1 MEDLS
6 NAKNIILLDS
16 TTNIERLNN
25 IQQNN
30 TLIITFDYQSH
41 HLLCKNNIVHD
52 ISDNYINDIDFKKI
66 YKDSFIFS
74 QWFDKSQ
81 IYDQLIYEDINLG
94 KLFYIEFHHYLIP
107 ILKKFVEIIKIFN
120 LYKESR
126 FYVSFSLAKIAKQ
139 IISSIEILDK
149 EQKQHDT
156 FLYDSVKFQ
165 LANTFSINISKK
177 SYLQLKQLSEKV
189 IRRFLNVDNSNT
201 STKSI
206 LLAEFD
212 PIRYE
217 KFFKTS
223 LNHPLSLVIFN
234 RRRPTVWNKQS
245 LSIIKNSNCR
255 IITTSNLINKNIK
268 EIIKKNQTLFEKK
281 ISTFNDHNFFKTFF
295 SILNNSFWDVIK
307 DDFMKLCK
315 KRISEGIYEIEITKQ
330 LFKKNKFSCIL
341 VWSESGFN
349 EQIVIKLAKKENI
362 KIVLLQHG
370 FYWETIENQKSN
382 EFEGILPIESDKL
395 LVWGEISKHYA
406 IECGFSDKTETTGSL
421 IYDAIFDRRSKI
433 SSRKEDFI
441 LLATSSPVKNE
452 VFDLTVKT
460 MQNYERAIETI
471 CKTILKL
478 NKKLVIKLHPFQE
491 ELDITPIVKKFGD
504 KIITRKVGDI
514 LPLIESCE
522 VFLTIDYSTTILE
535 AQILEKPVISILVK
549 DRLTTQTPPVFSS
562 NSCLTTTI
570 EDFEHTIK
578 KILNDSNLKIKLI
591 ENGKKFVNNYLLN
604 QGTAVNKTLQFLEE
618 YG

>member
-1 MEDLS
+1 
-6 NAKNIILLDS
+6 
-16 TTNIERLNN
+16 
-25 IQQNN
+25 
-30 TLIITFDYQSH
+30 
-41 HLLCKNNIVHD
+41 
-52 ISDNYINDIDFKKI
+52 
-66 YKDSFIFS
+66 
-74 QWFDKSQ
+74 
-81 IYDQLIYEDINLG
+81 
-94 KLFYIEFHHYLIP
+94 
-107 ILKKFVEIIKIFN
+107 
-120 LYKESR
+120 
-126 FYVSFSLAKIAKQ
+126 
-139 IISSIEILDK
+139 
-149 EQKQHDT
+149 
-156 FLYDSVKFQ
+156 
-165 LANTFSINISKK
+165 
-177 SYLQLKQLSEKV
+177 
-189 IRRFLNVDNSNT
+189 
-201 STKSI
+201 
-206 LLAEFD
+206 
-212 PIRYE
+212 
-217 KFFKTS
+217 
-223 LNHPLSLVIFN
+223 
-234 RRRPTVWNKQS
+234 
-245 LSIIKNSNCR
+245 
-255 IITTSNLINKNIK
+255 
-268 EIIKKNQTLFEKK
+268 
-281 ISTFNDHNFFKTFF
+281 
-295 SILNNSFWDVIK
+295 
-307 DDFMKLCK
+307 MKLCK

-522 VFLTIDYSTTILE
+522 VFLTIDYSTTI
-535 AQILEKPVISILVK
+535 
-549 DRLTTQTPPVFSS
+549 
-562 NSCLTTTI
+562 
-570 EDFEHTIK
+570 
-578 KILNDSNLKIKLI
+578 
-591 ENGKKFVNNYLLN
+591 
-604 QGTAVNKTLQFLEE
+604 
-618 YG
+618 

>member
-1 MEDLS
+1 MPDLS

-16 TTNIERLNN
+16 TTNIEKLKN

-41 HLLCKNNIVHD
+41 QLLCKNDIVHD
-52 ISDNYINDIDFKKI
+52 ISDNYINDMDFKKI
-66 YKDSFIFS
+66 YKDSFTFS

-81 IYDQLIYEDINLG
+81 ISDQLIYEDINLG

-120 LYKESR
+120 LYRESR
-126 FYVSFSLAKIAKQ
+126 FHASFSLTKIAKQ
-139 IISSIEILDK
+139 IISSVETIDK
-149 EQKQHDT
+149 EQKQHDA

-165 LANTFSINISKK
+165 LTNTFSISISKK

-189 IRRFLNVDNSNT
+189 MGRLFNNDKSNT
-201 STKSI
+201 HAKSI
-206 LLAEFD
+206 LLVEFD

-223 LNHPLSLVIFN
+223 LNYPLNLVLFN
-234 RRRPTVWNKQS
+234 RRRPTVWNTKS
-245 LSIIKNSNCR
+245 FSIIKNSNCR
-255 IITTSNLINKNIK
+255 IITTHDLINKDI
-268 EIIKKNQTLFEKK
+268 EETIEKNQILFDKK
-281 ISTFNDHNFFKTFF
+281 INTFKDNSFFTTFF
-295 SILNNSFWDVIK
+295 SIENNSFWDAIRE
-307 DDFMKLCK
+307 DFLNLCK
-315 KRISEGIYEIEITKQ
+315 KRILEGIYEIEITKE
-330 LFKKNKFSCIL
+330 LFKKNKISCIL

-349 EQIVIKLAKKENI
+349 EQVVIKLAKKENI
-362 KIVLLQHG
+362 KVVLIQHG
-370 FYWETIENQKSN
+370 LYWETLENQKSN
-382 EFEGILPIESDKL
+382 AFEGIFPIESDKL
-395 LVWGEISKHYA
+395 LVWGKTSKQYA
-406 IECGFSDKTETTGSL
+406 IECGFSDKTEISGSL
-421 IYDAIFDRRSKI
+421 IYDRIFDRKSKV
-433 SSRKEDFI
+433 STKKQDFI

-460 MQNYERAIETI
+460 MHNYERAIEMI
-471 CKTILKL
+471 CKTISKM
-478 NKKLVIKLHPFQE
+478 NKKLVIKLHPSQE

-504 KIITRKVGDI
+504 KIVTRKVGDI

-549 DRLTTQTPPVFSS
+549 DRLHTQIPAVFSS

-570 EDFEHTIK
+570 EDFENTTK
-578 KILNDSNLKIKLI
+578 KVLNDSNLKTKLV
-591 ENGKKFVNNYLLN
+591 ENGKKFVDNYLSN
-604 QGTAVNKTLQFLEE
+604 QGTAVQKTLQLLKN
-618 YG
+618 YI